1 MSSHVNG
8 IDAGASVSP
17 LLSVLVFIAVVLLFE
32 GIYLMW
38 KTYRGPQARKIEQ
51 RLNALSAAGDNSAQ
65 SHLLRERMLSE
76 LPLFQRLLLRL
87 PRAHQLDRYLL
98 QANLNWTVSKL
109 LLACAGC
116 GAAGFLLVTALL
128 HQPFVLG
135 AAAGA
140 PLAWLPLAY
149 VQRRRR
155 RRLTKLEQQ
164 LPDALDLLA
173 RALRAGHAF
182 GAGLQMIG
190 EEMVDPIAG
199 EFRMVHDEINFGV
212 SLEQALGNLSVR
224 APITDLRYF
233 VVAVLIQRD
242 SGGNLTEVLAN
253 LSRLIRQRL
262 KLFWHVR
269 VLSAEGRMS
278 AWLLSLLPFAIGGLM
293 SVFNPEFM
301 APLWTDPLGQSMV
314 RGMLV
319 SMAFGILLLRR
330 IIRIRI

>member
-1 MSSHVNG
+1 MLSQVNG
-8 IDAGASVSP
+8 AGAGAPISP

-32 GIYLMW
+32 GLYLMW
-38 KTYRGPQARKIEQ
+38 KTYKGPQARKIEH
-51 RLNALSAAGDNSAQ
+51 RLNALSAAGDSSAQ

-109 LLACAGC
+109 LLACVAL
-116 GAAGFLLVTALL
+116 GAASFLLVTGLL
-128 HQPFVLG
+128 HQPFM
-135 AAAGA
+135 AGA
-140 PLAWLPLAY
+140 LAGAVVAWLPLAY
-149 VQRRRR
+149 LQRRRR

-190 EEMVDPIAG
+190 DEMAEPIAS
-199 EFRMVHDEINFGV
+199 EFRLVHDEINFGV

-242 SGGNLTEVLAN
+242 SGGNLTEVLTN

-293 SVFNPEFM
+293 SVFNPDFM
-301 APLWTDPLGQSMV
+301 APLWTDPLGQSLV
-314 RGMLV
+314 RGMLI
-319 SMAFGILLLRR
+319 SMAFGILLLRH

>member
-1 MSSHVNG
+1 MLNNVTGH
-8 IDAGASVSP
+8 VSP
-17 LLSVLVFIAVVLLFE
+17 VLSVLVFIAVVLLFE
-32 GIYLMW
+32 GMYLMW
-38 KTYRGPQARKIEQ
+38 KTYKGPHAKKIQ
-51 RLNALSAAGDNSAQ
+51 LRLKALSAAADGSAQ
-65 SHLLRERMLSE
+65 SHLLRERMMSE
-76 LPLFQRLLLRL
+76 LPPFQRFLLRL
-87 PRAHQLDRYLL
+87 PRAHQLDRCLL
-98 QANLNWTVSKL
+98 QANLNWTVSNL
-109 LLACAGC
+109 LLGC
-116 GAAGFLLVTALL
+116 LALGAASFLTVTALL
-128 HQPFVLG
+128 HQPFLAG
-135 AAAGA
+135 ALLAAGS
-140 PLAWLPLAY
+140 AWLPLAY
-149 VQRRRR
+149 VQRRRS
-155 RRLTKLEQQ
+155 RRLARLEQQ

-190 EEMVDPIAG
+190 EEMAEPIAS
-199 EFRMVHDEINFGV
+199 EFRFVHDEVNFGV

-242 SGGNLTEVLAN
+242 SGGNLTEVLTN

-293 SVFNPEFM
+293 SVFNPDFM
-301 APLWTDPLGQSMV
+301 APMWNDPLGETLV
-314 RGMLV
+314 RGMLL
-319 SMAFGILLLRR
+319 SMACGIVLLRK

>member
-1 MSSHVNG
+1 MSTHVNG
-8 IDAGASVSP
+8 PLPP

-32 GIYLMW
+32 GLYLMW
-38 KTYRGPQARKIEQ
+38 KTYRGPQARKIGR
-51 RLNALSAAGDNSAQ
+51 RLDALSAAGDGSAQ

-76 LPLFQRLLLRL
+76 LAPFQRFLLRL

-98 QANLNWTVSKL
+98 QANLDWSVARL
-109 LLACAGC
+109 LLACLATGAG
-116 GAAGFLLVTALL
+116 AYLLVTTLL
-128 HQPFVLG
+128 HQPFLIG
-135 AAAGA
+135 ALAGA
-140 PLAWLPLAY
+140 VLAWLPLAY

-155 RRLTKLEQQ
+155 RRLTRLEQQ

-182 GAGLQMIG
+182 GASLQMIG
-190 EEMVDPIAG
+190 DEMADPIAG
-199 EFRMVHDEINFGV
+199 EFRLVHDEINFGV

-224 APITDLRYF
+224 VPVTDLRYF

-242 SGGNLTEVLAN
+242 SGGNLTEVLGN

-269 VLSAEGRMS
+269 VLSAEGRLS
-278 AWLLSLLPFAIGGLM
+278 AWLLSLLPFAIGALM

-301 APLWTDPLGQSMV
+301 APLWNDPLGQDLV
-314 RGMLV
+314 RCMLV
-319 SMAFGILLLRR
+319 SMLFGILLLRQ